1 MLFAVLQFNGWN
13 LLSGTLQP
21 FFKKSCLCVIWM
33 LLTKLLTSDS
43 AKNHLLE
50 INKCF

>member
-1 MLFAVLQFNGWN
+1 MLFAVLQYNGWN
-13 LLSGTLQP
+13 LLNDTLQAVNV
-21 FFKKSCLCVIWM
+21 LV
-33 LLTKLLTSDS
+33 DN